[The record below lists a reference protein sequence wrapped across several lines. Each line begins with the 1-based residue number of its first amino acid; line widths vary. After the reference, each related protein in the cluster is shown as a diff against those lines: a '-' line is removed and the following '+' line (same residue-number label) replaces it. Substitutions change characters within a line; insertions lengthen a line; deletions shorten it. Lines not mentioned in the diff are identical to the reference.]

1 MSLENL
7 KSIFS
12 PTSTKFQDTRSDLTT
27 LDSKFDN
34 GLNVPLKSNLLNLNS
49 KFDDGLNTP
58 IQSSLLNFNSIFDD
72 GLNPTF
78 PSNVLGFNSI
88 FDDGLNV
95 PTSGFT
101 RNGQTF
107 SSQVDFD
114 TRFDDGIDISEIY
127 TQNQPQDK
135 FDTKFNYND
144 NSLIMRTYGFNVEMN
159 PPILDSL
166 LRGRVYNPIQFSQDF
181 VNDNLFVKPE
191 TGPITDQLF
200 KTQTFDPRASFAK
213 EGTLYFNT
221 NNSFNPATNP
231 TDFSTAIGNN
241 DSPYT
246 PLTDLGG
253 QFNENLSWENLY
265 NPDHTPK
272 NIPEYKGKS
281 VVNYGPNVNRDNLKI
296 GTTGLPFIFETNVGS
311 LAGQLFSGERGS
323 EPYKVSPIGTTG
335 REMNGGS
342 RFLPLNRAL
351 EDGDRILQFL
361 KSPAGIAFILK
372 QNVNIPIR
380 SSVVRKQ
387 GGLLDLDFNRKD
399 DELRRVPQRFGAT
412 YNPLS
417 PLLASVSRVVG
428 QGVPNIL
435 AQKHALDLGL
445 FVPSEYGPSST
456 VDNFDVNE
464 TYTSNASAGG
474 GFLSNI
480 ADTFAGALTGKVKK
494 TTNGDKM
501 TLHEI
506 MLTEELP
513 TDGDLQSI
521 QNPDAPNLD
530 SAKDGMPFYFKDLRT
545 SEYIFFRAYIEGLT
559 ENIQPAYSVH
569 NYMGR
574 SEPVYTYERGEREI
588 SMTLKLVAQTKS
600 ELRAMYAKMN
610 RLTSLCYPQY
620 VDENETAPEGE
631 TGYGQRMKTPL
642 TRLRYG
648 DMYGRTN
655 KELMGYIKSL
665 SYSIDQSSTYDTRVG
680 KRAPK
685 HIIATIGYQVIHNQ
699 APSINMSQ
707 DLKQKFYGVN
717 EGL

>member
-58 IQSSLLNFNSIFDD
+58 IQSNLLNFNSIFDD

-272 NIPEYKGKS
+272 NIPEYKGIP

-296 GTTGLPFIFETNVGS
+296 GTTGFNFGDENGLNLVD
-311 LAGQLFSGERGS
+311 QLFSGERGT
-323 EPYKVSPIGTTG
+323 EPYKVSPIGTLG
-335 REMNGGS
+335 REMNDGS

-361 KSPAGIAFILK
+361 KSPAGVAFLLK

-380 SSVVRKQ
+380 SSVVRKEGALKIT
-387 GGLLDLDFNRKD
+387 GGKKD

-445 FVPSEYGPSST
+445 FVPSEYGAGST
-456 VDNFDVNE
+456 VDGFDVNE
-464 TYTSNASAGG
+464 TFTSNAAAGG
-474 GFLSNI
+474 GFLSNVV
-480 ADTFAGALTGKVKK
+480 DTLAGALSGKVKK
-494 TTNGDKM
+494 ATNGDKM

-506 MLTEELP
+506 LSAGQLSST
-513 TDGDLQSI
+513 GDLSNI
-521 QNPDAPNLD
+521 QNPNAPNLD
-530 SAKDGMPFYFKDLRT
+530 SAADGMPFYFKDLRT

-559 ENIQPAYSVH
+559 ENIQPAYTPH

-574 SEPVYTYERGEREI
+574 SEPVYTYERAERELNF
-588 SMTLKLVAQTKS
+588 TLKLVAQTEK
-600 ELRAMYAKMN
+600 EFDRIYEKLEH
-610 RLTSLCYPQY
+610 LTSLCYPEY

-699 APSINMSQ
+699 SPSINMSK

-717 EGL
+717 ERL